1 PRRIEW
7 LPILYCTYIQ
17 YISSDESLALAL
29 APMAEAKTQP
39 TRISPRDFIA
49 RLPNEVRR
57 KDAQVLL
64 KLFARV
70 TGWKARMWGPTI
82 VGFGVR
88 HYEYASGR
96 SGSICAVGFSPRSAN
111 LVIYVANAPDTESL
125 LKKLGKH
132 RGGIEQ
138 CLYINKLAD
147 VDVAVLE
154 RIIRS
159 GIKQT

>member
-1 PRRIEW
+1 
-7 LPILYCTYIQ
+7 
-17 YISSDESLALAL
+17 
-29 APMAEAKTQP
+29 MAEAKTQP
-39 TRISPRDFIA
+39 TKISPRVFIA
-49 RLPNEVRR
+49 GIANEARR
-57 KDAQVLL
+57 RDAQALL

-70 TGWKARMWGPTI
+70 TGWKPRMWGPTI

-111 LVIYVANAPDTESL
+111 LVLYVANAPDTASL

-132 RGGIEQ
+132 GGGIDQ

-154 RIIRS
+154 KIVRS
-159 GIKQT
+159 GLKQTKKTERVTAN